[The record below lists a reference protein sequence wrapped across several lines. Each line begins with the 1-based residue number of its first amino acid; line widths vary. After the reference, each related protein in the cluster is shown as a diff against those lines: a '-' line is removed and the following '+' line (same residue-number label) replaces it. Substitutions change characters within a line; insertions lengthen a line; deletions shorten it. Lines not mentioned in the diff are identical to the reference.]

1 MKLTVPPGRDG
12 TYEHIFHLA
21 CQQLGCQQLAIMFD
35 KEDRKGPLAE
45 VSRLFQCSEGAR
57 VSGPHAYTVCI
68 LRQCPVDC
76 TQLCASICMQLAL
89 NGLRVRVHVCNVLER
104 TVVAGSPGDWRG
116 LSTRAGEVRQ
126 LCAYIAC
133 EQV

>member
-21 CQQLGCQQLAIMFD
+21 CQQLGCRQLVIVFD

-57 VSGPHAYTVCI
+57 VSGPHAYTLYAYFGKC
-68 LRQCPVDC
+68 RADC
-76 TQLCASICMQLAL
+76 TQLYAAGAKWITCSCA
-89 NGLRVRVHVCNVLER
+89 RV
-104 TVVAGSPGDWRG
+104 
-116 LSTRAGEVRQ
+116 
-126 LCAYIAC
+126 
-133 EQV
+133 